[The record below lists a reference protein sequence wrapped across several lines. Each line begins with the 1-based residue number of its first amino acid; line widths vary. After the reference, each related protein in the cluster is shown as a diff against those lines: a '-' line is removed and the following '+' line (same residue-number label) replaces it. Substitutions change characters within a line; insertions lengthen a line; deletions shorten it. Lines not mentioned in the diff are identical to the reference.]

1 MHQKLISCLEEA
13 WRLTGTMWRAEMNV
27 TAPEWLT
34 RHGCRMELASDGHT
48 WFVLLGTKPQYA
60 LVPRPVGDKFG
71 CWITQTNN
79 GKPVDTSATAASPQD
94 ALKSGLEDLR
104 KALGW

>member
-1 MHQKLISCLEEA
+1 
-13 WRLTGTMWRAEMNV
+13 MNL

-34 RHGCRMELASDGHT
+34 RHGGSIKLGSDGHT
-48 WFVLLGTKPQYA
+48 WFVLLGAKPQYA

-71 CWITQTNN
+71 CYIKQTNN
-79 GKPVDTSATAASPQD
+79 GKAIDTNTAGPNVEE
-94 ALKSGLEDLR
+94 ALKGGLEDLR

>member
-1 MHQKLISCLEEA
+1 MVGKNLIS
-13 WRLTGTMWRAEMNV
+13 GPFWRADMNL

-34 RHGCRMELASDGHT
+34 RHGGSIKLGTDGQT
-48 WFVLLGTKPQYA
+48 WFVVLGAKPQYA

-71 CWITQTNN
+71 CYIKQTNS
-79 GKPVDTSATAASPQD
+79 GKPIDTTTTAPSCD
-94 ALKSGLEDLR
+94 EALKGGLEDLR